1 MCHMLTVDAIVHVYI
16 GVHKQGAGSTFA
28 SLPDGEGLKGRREF
42 LHLGLQIWLRGSFC
56 SQTLLRGINL

>member
-1 MCHMLTVDAIVHVYI
+1 MQLLMFTLAFIT
-16 GVHKQGAGSTFA
+16 KGAGSTFA